1 MFKDF
6 GHRKIDPKDRA
17 VRVFSLVVS
26 GIVLVLIIYV
36 VLLLANLIPTSESR
50 EYESRIRRGQE
61 ILEIL
66 EPFVVEAGF
75 VKKPTS
81 AGHDIYMPQMII
93 QLSNGSEKHFSQ
105 ITLECRF
112 RKGDQEICGGRSYA
126 NDLEPGETRRVTI
139 KCVESMFT
147 GAVIYGVGLEDAK
160 KGLEYRLKLITEK
173 TNVSALSGRLEFDVL

>member
-6 GHRKIDPKDRA
+6 GKHTIHPKDRA
-17 VRVFSLVVS
+17 ARAFSLIVS
-26 GIVLVLIIYV
+26 SIVIVLIIYV
-36 VLLLANLIPTSESR
+36 VLLLANVIPTSESR
-50 EYESRIRRGQE
+50 EYERRIRRGQE
-61 ILEIL
+61 ILELL
-66 EPFVVEAGF
+66 EPFVVESGF

-81 AGHDIYMPQMII
+81 AGYDIYMPQMTI

-112 RKGDQEICGGRSYA
+112 RRGDQEICGGRSYA

-147 GAVIYGVGLEDAK
+147 GAVIYGISLEDARE
-160 KGLEYRLKLITEK
+160 GLEYRLRLITEK
-173 TNVSALSGRLEFDVL
+173 INVNALSGELEFNVL